1 MIKVGNS
8 ELVSYLLMSEDIF
21 CFAEQQ
27 LSYCSNQ
34 PIRFLMNI
42 NFDDVGS
49 RFLCKTVTLQKT
61 AIFIST
67 VVRTKV
73 KP

>member
-8 ELVSYLLMSEDIF
+8 ELVSFLLMSEDIF

-27 LSYCSNQ
+27 LSYSSNQ
-34 PIRFLMNI
+34 LIKFLMKVNC
-42 NFDDVGS
+42 DDAGS
-49 RFLCKTVTLQKT
+49 RFVCKTVTLQKT

-67 VVRTKV
+67 AVSTKV
-73 KP
+73 I